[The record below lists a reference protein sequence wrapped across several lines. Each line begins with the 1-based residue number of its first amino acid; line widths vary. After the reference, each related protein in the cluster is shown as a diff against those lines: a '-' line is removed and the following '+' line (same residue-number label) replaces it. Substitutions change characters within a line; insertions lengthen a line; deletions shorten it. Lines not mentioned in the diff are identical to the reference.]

1 MNLNC
6 ALELVEFVESIYGFN
21 KNKIGKMEDEREKE
35 DETLFQKYFEEKEI
49 EFMFPPETASE
60 MQHQRNIN
68 IAKVS
73 NKVYHYVIVIDL
85 TIT

>member
-1 MNLNC
+1 MLN
-6 ALELVEFVESIYGFN
+6 EFHSQHSSR
-21 KNKIGKMEDEREKE
+21 KMEDEREKE
-35 DETLFQKYFEEKEI
+35 DETLFKKYFEEKEI

-73 NKVYHYVIVIDL
+73 TGIVAL
-85 TIT
+85 PSGSQ

>member
-1 MNLNC
+1 MN
-6 ALELVEFVESIYGFN
+6 FVDPKHSSR
-21 KNKIGKMEDEREKE
+21 KMEDEREKE
-35 DETLFQKYFEEKEI
+35 DETLFKKYFEEKEI

-73 NKVYHYVIVIDL
+73 TVIIMIVR
-85 TIT
+85 T

>member
-1 MNLNC
+1 MCTEIVLQNWLNLLN
-6 ALELVEFVESIYGFN
+6 EFGDSQ
-21 KNKIGKMEDEREKE
+21 KTKTMEEEREKE
-35 DETLFQKYFEEKEI
+35 DETLFKKYFEEKEI

-73 NKVYHYVIVIDL
+73 YKVYDYVIIEL
-85 TIT
+85 TLT

>member
-1 MNLNC
+1 
-6 ALELVEFVESIYGFN
+6 
-21 KNKIGKMEDEREKE
+21 MEDEREKE
-35 DETLFQKYFEEKEI
+35 DETLFKKYFEEKEI

-73 NKVYHYVIVIDL
+73 ACIYHGYFICRDSVCKF
-85 TIT
+85 

>member
-1 MNLNC
+1 MN
-6 ALELVEFVESIYGFN
+6 FIDSQHSSR
-21 KNKIGKMEDEREKE
+21 KMEDEREKE
-35 DETLFQKYFEEKEI
+35 DETLFKKYFEEKEI

-73 NKVYHYVIVIDL
+73 TGIVAL
-85 TIT
+85 PSGSQ

>member
-1 MNLNC
+1 
-6 ALELVEFVESIYGFN
+6 
-21 KNKIGKMEDEREKE
+21 MEDEREKE
-35 DETLFQKYFEEKEI
+35 DETLFKKYFEEKEI

-73 NKVYHYVIVIDL
+73 ACIYHGDSIYRDSVCTL
-85 TIT
+85 

>member
-1 MNLNC
+1 
-6 ALELVEFVESIYGFN
+6 
-21 KNKIGKMEDEREKE
+21 MEDEREKE
-35 DETLFQKYFEEKEI
+35 DETLFKKYFEEKEI

-73 NKVYHYVIVIDL
+73 ACIYHGIHGTDQRATRENKETVRNFVLQHYGVAFQRS
-85 TIT
+85 

>member
-1 MNLNC
+1 
-6 ALELVEFVESIYGFN
+6 
-21 KNKIGKMEDEREKE
+21 MEDEREKE
-35 DETLFQKYFEEKEI
+35 DETLFKKYFEEKEI

-73 NKVYHYVIVIDL
+73 TVI
-85 TIT
+85 ITYITAPQW

>member
-1 MNLNC
+1 
-6 ALELVEFVESIYGFN
+6 
-21 KNKIGKMEDEREKE
+21 MEDEREKE
-35 DETLFQKYFEEKEI
+35 DETLFKKYFEEKEI

-73 NKVYHYVIVIDL
+73 TGIDAL
-85 TIT
+85 PSGPQ

>member
-1 MNLNC
+1 
-6 ALELVEFVESIYGFN
+6 
-21 KNKIGKMEDEREKE
+21 MEDEREKE
-35 DETLFQKYFEEKEI
+35 DETLFKKYFEEKEI

-73 NKVYHYVIVIDL
+73 ACIYHGIHGTDSPSVETQSVSYLGIIHNRL
-85 TIT
+85 EHL

>member
-1 MNLNC
+1 
-6 ALELVEFVESIYGFN
+6 
-21 KNKIGKMEDEREKE
+21 MEDEREKE
-35 DETLFQKYFEEKEI
+35 DETLFKKYFEEKEI

-73 NKVYHYVIVIDL
+73 LRI
-85 TIT
+85 ITYLDT

>member
-1 MNLNC
+1 MN
-6 ALELVEFVESIYGFN
+6 FVDPKHSSR
-21 KNKIGKMEDEREKE
+21 KMEDEREKE
-35 DETLFQKYFEEKEI
+35 DETLFKKYFEEKEI

-73 NKVYHYVIVIDL
+73 TGIVAL
-85 TIT
+85 PSGPQ